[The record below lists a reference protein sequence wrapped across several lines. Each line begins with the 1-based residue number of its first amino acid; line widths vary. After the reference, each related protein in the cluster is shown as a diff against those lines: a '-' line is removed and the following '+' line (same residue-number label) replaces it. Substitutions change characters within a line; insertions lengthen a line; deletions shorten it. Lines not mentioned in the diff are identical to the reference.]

1 MEKNLAAFL
10 REDTKTVGVR
20 FIKDLF
26 ANSANYQQTLLGE
39 DSNPIQLSTREYT
52 YVTDIPLEVGDNV
65 IVFAQDI
72 PKVVIVTRVDD
83 ILNLNPKDTIEYK
96 WVVSKVDYTSYNE
109 NAKKNEVITDFV
121 RSAYRK
127 NVKAQFKEIVLA
139 GLDAKGKK
147 TLSNLLKG
155 S

>member
-26 ANSANYQQTLLGE
+26 ANQRDYQATLLGE
-39 DSNPIQLSTREYT
+39 DSPMDLSSKEYT
-52 YVTDIPLEVGDNV
+52 YITDLTLQVGDHV
-65 IVFAQDI
+65 VVFAQST
-72 PKVVIVTRVDD
+72 PKVVIVTRVDEIVN
-83 ILNLNPKDTIEYK
+83 ILPKDQVEYK

-127 NVKAQFKEIVLA
+127 NVKEQFRDIVLA

-147 TLSNLLKG
+147 ALSNLLKG

>member
-39 DSNPIQLSTREYT
+39 DNTIQLSTKEYT

-96 WVVSKVDYTSYNE
+96 WVVAKVDYTHYNE
-109 NAKKNEVITDFV
+109 SMAKNYDIADLV
-121 RSAYRK
+121 RASYRA
-127 NVKAQFKEIVLA
+127 NVKNQFKDMVLA
-139 GLDAKGKK
+139 GLDAKNKK
-147 TLSNLLKG
+147 ALTNILKG

>member
-26 ANSANYQQTLLGE
+26 ANYANYQQTLLGE
-39 DSNPIQLSTREYT
+39 DSNPIQLSIREYT

-72 PKVVIVTRVDD
+72 PKLVIVTRVDD
-83 ILNLNPKDTIEYK
+83 RLNINPKDTVEYK
-96 WVVSKVDYTSYNE
+96 WVVSKVDYSNYNNNIAKNQDIKDLVIESY
-109 NAKKNEVITDFV
+109 K
-121 RSAYRK
+121 K
-127 NVKAQFKEIVLA
+127 NVKNQFKDMVLA
-139 GLDAKGKK
+139 GLDAKNKK
-147 TLSNLLKG
+147 ALTNILKG
-155 S
+155 

>member
-39 DSNPIQLSTREYT
+39 DNTIQLSTKEYT

-96 WVVSKVDYTSYNE
+96 WVVAKVDYTHYNE
-109 NAKKNEVITDFV
+109 SMAKNYDIADLV
-121 RSAYRK
+121 RASYRA
-127 NVKAQFKEIVLA
+127 NVKNQFKDMVLA
-139 GLDAKGKK
+139 GLDAKNKK
-147 TLSNLLKG
+147 ALTNILKG
-155 S
+155 